1 MARISVV
8 IVDDE
13 PLARRGIAARLARN
27 PIFEVAAEAGT
38 AAAGVREV
46 KKHRPDVV
54 FLDIEMPGAD
64 GFSLLDKF
72 PPAERP
78 LVIFVTA
85 HDDRAVKAFESEAYD
100 YILKP
105 IDDARFARTLER
117 IEARL
122 AERGTA
128 APNRVIVRDRGKT
141 VAIEP
146 TTIDWVASDGDYV
159 RIHAGVTSYL
169 HHATL
174 TSIAADLPAEKFVRV
189 HRTAIVNVDR
199 IRDLE
204 PLTNGDFSI
213 RLTTGARLR
222 LSRTYREALSRRLRA
237 DI

>member
-1 MARISVV
+1 MGRIRVV

-13 PLARRGIAARLARN
+13 PLARRGIRARLERK
-27 PIFEVAAEAGT
+27 PVFEVAAEAGT
-38 AAAGVREV
+38 AAGGVREV
-46 KKHRPDVV
+46 KKHGPDVV

-72 PPAERP
+72 PPVERP

-85 HDDRAVKAFESEAYD
+85 HDDCAVKAFESEAFD

-117 IEARL
+117 VEARL
-122 AERGTA
+122 AEREAA
-128 APNRVIVRDRGKT
+128 APDRLIVRDRGKT
-141 VAIEP
+141 VALEP
-146 TTIDWVASDGDYV
+146 ATIDWVASDGDYV
-159 RIHAGVTSYL
+159 RIHAGVASYL

-174 TSIAADLPAEKFVRV
+174 TSLAADLPAEKFVRV

-222 LSRTYREALSRRLRA
+222 LSRTYREVLSRRLGA
-237 DI
+237 DL